1 MNENNIFKI
10 YIEVESIIENNIF
23 YLFEFYH
30 IGYIY
35 KIYIDKKRCHVF
47 VYATAEAQEII
58 HQIT

>member
-1 MNENNIFKI
+1 MKIFQK
-10 YIEVESIIENNIF
+10 EVESIIENNIF

>member
-1 MNENNIFKI
+1 MKIRSRINNRKQYILFIRILLCTLDI
-10 YIEVESIIENNIF
+10 YI
-23 YLFEFYH
+23 
-30 IGYIY
+30 YIY